1 MQLELKTLAIALA
14 VLVCCGLC
22 YFWGYRTAETKGALE
37 LEQYK
42 TAQANANKV
51 IQEQIRIEYEK
62 KIETLN
68 ADFERLR
75 DDNNKR
81 VRQLQAYRE
90 RERNLETCSRDLD
103 TVTELAVE
111 GERLLKEAD
120 GYLRAFEP

>member
-1 MQLELKTLAIALA
+1 MKLELKTLAIALA
-14 VLVCCGLC
+14 VIVCCGLC
-22 YFWGYRTAETKGALE
+22 YVWGYRTAETKCALE
-37 LEQYK
+37 FEQYK
-42 TAQANANKV
+42 TAQTDANKV

-68 ADFERLR
+68 ANFERLR

-81 VRQLQAYRE
+81 MRQLQAYRE

-120 GYLRAFEP
+120 GFIEALQ